1 MMSTHANRKMVA
13 LPDGFVFNPV
23 LDKCPGCGI
32 ALNGVGAAMPLNTNE
47 ENYVNQQQS
56 RTGNRIELYVN
67 GVLTQTLLT
76 ELAVAADYLLFMSGV
91 VEALEKDK
99 TSLENEANKSGR
111 TVATA
116 FRGIG
121 SVPL

>member
-1 MMSTHANRKMVA
+1 MSTHANRKMVA
-13 LPDGFVFNPV
+13 LPDGLVFKPV

-32 ALNGVGAAMPLNTNE
+32 NLNGVGAAMPLNTKE
-47 ENYVNQQQS
+47 ENYGNQQQLC
-56 RTGNRIELYVN
+56 TGNRIELYVN
-67 GVLTQTLLT
+67 GILTQTLLT
-76 ELAVAADYLLFMSGV
+76 ELAVAADYLLFMGGV

-99 TSLENEANKSGR
+99 TSLEKEANKSGR
-111 TVATA
+111 TVATT